1 MTQPNQTAIDAYAL
15 GIMSLLLIFTK
26 NHHVQRTNQ

>member
-1 MTQPNQTAIDAYAL
+1 MAQPNQTAIDSYAL
-15 GIMSLLLIFTK
+15 GIMSLLHNFTK